1 MNKLDILQPL
11 KSSIILVLILGAFF
25 NLSQLIYPVYMLQ
38 VYEKVLT
45 SSSKDT
51 LIYLIL
57 LAVILVI
64 LGAITDGL
72 RKSMLSAASL
82 KIRNNHFAE
91 ILSRLAKHDRRNAE
105 KASYTGDLEQVVSYI
120 SGGTI
125 NTLLDIVW
133 SPIFIIAL
141 FFMHPYL
148 GAVGFLAISFIIIIC
163 LVNKHNTKNLDKDI
177 NDLSN
182 QYGQVERHYQ
192 QHYDALCGSA
202 LSENYNKKIL
212 EDQKKF
218 FADKI
223 QLTAINDRTH
233 TLTTALKSTFQILIL
248 GTGAALVIDGLLS
261 PGLMIVATIL
271 YGRAIQPF
279 GNLTNIYSQSGKA
292 IRAYKRLNELLKQP
306 TIDQSQLLHAENGK
320 LSVQK
325 LVVTLPN
332 KTAPI
337 IKGISFDL
345 NAGDALVLS
354 GNARSGKS
362 TLLRAI
368 AGIWQPSN
376 GSATLSNINTANW
389 SRINYAQSVGYLGQ
403 QIQLLP
409 GTIKQ
414 NIAQFSNA
422 TDESVIAAAKLA
434 GVHHYI
440 LELPL
445 GYESP
450 INSYNIHLSSGTL
463 QLIAIAR
470 ALFGSPK
477 LLLLDEPFSN
487 LSFNMKHKLLESLE
501 VLHQQGITIIVA
513 SSTNGAFDF
522 ANKNIVLNNGM
533 ITSFNT
539 RKAPD
544 VVEKSVQLGAM
555 ELTL

>member
-11 KSSIILVLILGAFF
+11 KRSIALVLILGVFF

-45 SSSKDT
+45 SFSKDT
-51 LIYLIL
+51 LIYLVL
-57 LAVILVI
+57 LAVILAI

-82 KIRNNHFAE
+82 KIRNNHFSE
-91 ILSRLAKHDRRNAE
+91 ILSRLAKNDRRNTE
-105 KASYTGDLEQVVSYI
+105 KTSYTRDLEQVVSYI

-125 NTLLDIVW
+125 NTLLDIIW

-148 GAVGFLAISFIIIIC
+148 GAVGLFTISLIIIIC
-163 LVNKHNTKNLDKDI
+163 LVSKHNTKPLNKKID
-177 NDLSN
+177 NLSN
-182 QYGQVERHYQ
+182 QFGQAERHYQ

-212 EDQKKF
+212 EDQKQF
-218 FADKI
+218 YADKI
-223 QLTAINDRTH
+223 QLTAINDRIH
-233 TLTTALKSTFQILIL
+233 TLTTALKSTCQILIL
-248 GTGAALVIDGLLS
+248 GTGAALVIDGILS
-261 PGLMIVATIL
+261 PGLMIVGTIL

-279 GNLTNIYSQSGKA
+279 GNLTNIYSQSSKA
-292 IRAYKRLNELLKQP
+292 IQAYKRLNGRLKQP
-306 TIDQSQLLHAENGK
+306 TIDQSQSLHAENGQ
-320 LSVQK
+320 LRVQK

-332 KTAPI
+332 KETPI

-345 NAGDALVLS
+345 NSGDALVLF

-376 GSATLSNINTANW
+376 GSATLNNINTANW
-389 SRINYAQSVGYLGQ
+389 SRMDFAQSVGYLGQ
-403 QIQLLP
+403 QVQLLP

-422 TDESVIAAAKLA
+422 TDDSVIAAAKLA

-445 GYESP
+445 GYESQ
-450 INSYNIHLSSGTL
+450 ISTYNIDLSSGTL

-477 LLLLDEPFSN
+477 LLLLDEPFSC

-501 VLHQQGITIIVA
+501 ILHQKGLTIIVA
-513 SSTNGAFDF
+513 SSTNEAFAF
-522 ANKNIVLNNGM
+522 ANKSIVLNNG
-533 ITSFNT
+533 IIKSFNT
-539 RKAPD
+539 RKASD
-544 VVEKSVQLGAM
+544 VVAKSVQLSAL
-555 ELTL
+555 ELTS